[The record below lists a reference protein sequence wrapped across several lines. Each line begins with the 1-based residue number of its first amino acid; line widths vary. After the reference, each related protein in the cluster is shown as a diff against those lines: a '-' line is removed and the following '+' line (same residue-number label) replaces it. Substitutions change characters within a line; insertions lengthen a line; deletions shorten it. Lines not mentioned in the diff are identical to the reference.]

1 MIIFRGVAAEVVF
14 KEEIMLKSTML
25 TIMFCIGFVFAQL
38 SDAMKIN
45 LNMPIDIKDTAEIN
59 YVPESITKAL
69 DNMRLQPRQKHIILR
84 HNYFDIIERYL
95 ETDTLDH
102 YWYWNYKLIINF

>member
-1 MIIFRGVAAEVVF
+1 
-14 KEEIMLKSTML
+14 MLKN
-25 TIMFCIGFVFAQL
+25 IMGIVAFCLGFAFAQL

-69 DNMRLQPRQKHIILR
+69 DNMRFQPKQKHLILR